1 MPVIAERLTLKTFM
15 TALLRLTQLS
25 LTLLSLTLCLPSWF
39 GHDSA
44 VALAS
49 PPYNVPAIHL
59 RAPNARE
66 LEYKELADI
75 AYSRGDLAGSVAEL
89 KKAYLVRSHPRYLA
103 NLALVLVES
112 ARYQEAVEQ
121 LKRYI
126 KTNPPIPQRDAAK
139 SEIQRLTPDVELSS
153 EPLGATVSIM
163 NMPDV
168 VGQTPLKLQLVSGQ
182 HNIQLFKEGYKPI
195 SATLLVTPGKAL
207 VANYLFDPLSA
218 DGPPRPESELKA
230 ESFTLLP
237 RSTEGRALTYIS
249 AAAALVAG
257 GGYLLTKGAITDRS
271 EAQSSLQWAEA
282 QNNVESYNRFMLGSV
297 ILAGL
302 SGLGALS
309 WAMFVEEDE
318 PPKRDD

>member
-1 MPVIAERLTLKTFM
+1 MLVIAERLMPKTV
-15 TALLRLTQLS
+15 TTPLLRLTQLS
-25 LTLLSLTLCLPSWF
+25 LALLSLTLCPPRWLGYASS
-39 GHDSA
+39 D
-44 VALAS
+44 ALAA

-59 RAPNARE
+59 RAPNAQE

-89 KKAYLVRSHPRYLA
+89 KRAYQVRSHPRYLA
-103 NLALVLVES
+103 NLALVLIES

-121 LKRYI
+121 LKLYI

-168 VGQTPLKLQLVSGQ
+168 TGQTPLKLKLVSGQ
-182 HNIQLFKEGYKPI
+182 HNIQLYKEGYKPI

-218 DGPPRPESELKA
+218 DGPPRPDQELKA

-237 RSTEGRALTYIS
+237 RSSEGRALTYVS
-249 AAAALVAG
+249 AAATLVAG
-257 GGYLLTKGAITDRS
+257 AGYLLTKGAITDRS

-282 QNNVESYNRFMLGSV
+282 QNRVEGYNRLMLGSV
-297 ILAGL
+297 VLAGL

-309 WAMFVEEDE
+309 WALFVEGDE
-318 PPKRDD
+318 PPKSDD